1 MIKWWVA
8 LIIGTISF
16 ALGMIAERVRLLTLI
31 KEAETILDRTTN
43 LLTSVMEDI
52 NAAHYDE

>member
-16 ALGMIAERVRLLTLI
+16 ALGMAAERVRLLTLI
-31 KEAETILDRTTN
+31 KEAEKILDNTTN

-52 NAAHYDE
+52 DAAHYDE

>member
-16 ALGMIAERVRLLTLI
+16 ALGMAAERVRLLTLI
-31 KEAETILDRTTN
+31 KEAEKILDSTIN
-43 LLTSVMEDI
+43 LLTSVMENID
-52 NAAHYDE
+52 AAHYNE